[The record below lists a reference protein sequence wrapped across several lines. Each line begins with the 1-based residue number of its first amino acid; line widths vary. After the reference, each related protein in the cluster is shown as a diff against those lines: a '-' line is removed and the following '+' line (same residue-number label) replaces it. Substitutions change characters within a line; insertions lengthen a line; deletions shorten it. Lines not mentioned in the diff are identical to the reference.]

1 MPLLG
6 KKPFVCSKPLSDIQP
21 DETIYIIPH
30 TKEQFKS
37 KQEYEKRLSWYKQ
50 PIWTCRCTGH
60 VNLTHQAAW
69 ESEKAIKKSLKDNFP
84 KVHEKSVLE
93 LVHHSTAV
101 LDTLVDQGW
110 LKIQQVL
117 SINEKVS
124 LKVKAEG
131 KTISGKVV
139 KIDKAGVEANPTSN
153 CSSPSSD
160 KENST
165 TEVNRDSSPKK
176 WVPPKLLHYKYSV
189 ELEDGKVINSVPADD
204 LVRDEKPP
212 LKECVR
218 HFIRCYAVRSG
229 QNPTCPWVVDSNKV
243 KEYSIAS
250 KFADFLVSPLKM
262 AEVAKRAEE
271 EMSRKRKSSSHGGSA
286 SKKAKIDKISKK
298 NSAKK
303 DNKKQLKLTGSPLK
317 KKPSSKKIS
326 GAVVVSESSSEDDTP
341 LSQRSLSP
349 KKKKSPSKKVKS
361 DRIVVDSDSDD
372 EPSSSKEKSPKK
384 KAQKKIPNGDISSD
398 SDEESVPLAKIKSK
412 SMKQMTLFDMSKKK
426 GMKTPEKKKSTP
438 IKKKFKSPQKGMRTP
453 DKKPKVMSPPKT
465 PAVVSKLVLAVKAKD
480 KGKIK
485 GLLETACKVLTLKQR
500 GKLPVSVKEMVE
512 SSIARREEKRKL
524 DAMTPEQ
531 REEYQ
536 KQKRQAQKRKRQEE
550 LKEKKKK
557 FEDTELDLEPLPEMK
572 LVTTPD
578 GLPNELFGDVAM
590 VTEFISC
597 YQGLLIPNK
606 EFPVSAEKLMQSIGS
621 GKEGFSYL
629 SKILSILLQTLLQD
643 QISEDYQEIKIS
655 LSDIPVNSY
664 TTSELVRL
672 CLRKQDVQ
680 EDHNSDSDDEDN
692 NEDEVPEEIIQL
704 LESQELYDL
713 DGEQKV
719 KILKGLCLR
728 IMGTYSVQD
737 YMEEKQ
743 NEATQ
748 LWKKKMAELK
758 KKNDKL
764 RKEKELKKE
773 MGDKSKQGEEKPA
786 DDKEK
791 PTSKDVLLTSFY
803 GKASVNGGDSSKGTT
818 PDVSADEGTD
828 GGGDQ
833 SDLASVVKRRRLL
846 ANQAAAEREKKDQ
859 ERREQKQ
866 REYEEYMEQKERI
879 DLEKAFTE
887 GIGAA
892 KHVLRVTPVGTDRN
906 HNRYWVFSKATPGI
920 YIEKG
925 WVTDNIEY
933 CSQKNKSS
941 ESDEESSDEDTRSKS
956 QDEEISFKP
965 QADVSEEKTV
975 PHNGQNLWF
984 TYNTLAEIDE
994 LLKKLHPQGYRESQ
1008 LIEELKKRYD
1018 HLSKGLNGSQ
1028 QPKKV
1033 KTEGEEEEEEDL
1045 VKAFRKELLETEIR
1059 LKNGGLGGVPDFDS
1073 WDARL
1078 ETATEIADFG
1088 QLLIESQENILEKF
1102 RQGMMANK
1110 KRRSKVTE
1118 VKGEEVEEEDLDDS
1132 KEEETEVAG
1141 VVNWREAVKNC
1152 PTMSRLHVLMGMLDS
1167 CIKWEK
1173 SAENVKCKICRKKT
1187 DESKLLLCDE
1197 CNQPFHMFCLRPAL
1211 LEVPEEDWFCPA
1223 CAPKDLR
1230 RKGKEMPG
1238 DSEDEEG
1245 DIKHEKNC
1253 IECGGDEGLIFCSD
1267 CPSAYHLDCHHPP
1280 LRREPRGNWS
1290 CNDCKVGIKRSSRWR
1305 SQKRNALINKRAAP
1319 KRKNYKEW
1327 STENSDEESE
1337 EEAPK
1342 SGRRGRV
1349 SKQNKDSS
1357 DSEEEAPSRGR
1368 RGRAARRKQDSS
1380 DTEEEAPSR
1389 GRRGRPARRKQ
1400 EDSEESEEES
1410 DEPRPSGRRGR
1421 ISRKRRE
1428 DSDESE
1434 AETKSSTRRSDR
1446 ARKTYKE
1453 DSESDSESE
1462 ETSSRKRKRGRPS
1475 KGKTDDSDTEEEQP
1489 PTKAAR
1495 KSRQQSSS
1503 RSKKGQTSAKSSPV
1517 IEEKKATSRRAPSD
1531 LSICEQI
1538 VANLMKHKSCWPFLN
1553 PVNKK
1558 EVPDYYEIIKHPLDF
1573 QIVKDRL
1580 QCLVYGSVEECL
1592 EDVKVVFNNC
1602 ETYNPEGSEILECM
1616 REVEEYFRGQVEKY
1630 LPQVLYYR
1638 KTLTNGH

>member
-1 MPLLG
+1 
-6 KKPFVCSKPLSDIQP
+6 
-21 DETIYIIPH
+21 
-30 TKEQFKS
+30 
-37 KQEYEKRLSWYKQ
+37 
-50 PIWTCRCTGH
+50 
-60 VNLTHQAAW
+60 
-69 ESEKAIKKSLKDNFP
+69 
-84 KVHEKSVLE
+84 
-93 LVHHSTAV
+93 
-101 LDTLVDQGW
+101 
-110 LKIQQVL
+110 
-117 SINEKVS
+117 
-124 LKVKAEG
+124 
-131 KTISGKVV
+131 
-139 KIDKAGVEANPTSN
+139 
-153 CSSPSSD
+153 
-160 KENST
+160 
-165 TEVNRDSSPKK
+165 
-176 WVPPKLLHYKYSV
+176 
-189 ELEDGKVINSVPADD
+189 
-204 LVRDEKPP
+204 
-212 LKECVR
+212 
-218 HFIRCYAVRSG
+218 
-229 QNPTCPWVVDSNKV
+229 
-243 KEYSIAS
+243 
-250 KFADFLVSPLKM
+250 
-262 AEVAKRAEE
+262 
-271 EMSRKRKSSSHGGSA
+271 
-286 SKKAKIDKISKK
+286 
-298 NSAKK
+298 
-303 DNKKQLKLTGSPLK
+303 
-317 KKPSSKKIS
+317 
-326 GAVVVSESSSEDDTP
+326 
-341 LSQRSLSP
+341 
-349 KKKKSPSKKVKS
+349 
-361 DRIVVDSDSDD
+361 
-372 EPSSSKEKSPKK
+372 
-384 KAQKKIPNGDISSD
+384 
-398 SDEESVPLAKIKSK
+398 
-412 SMKQMTLFDMSKKK
+412 
-426 GMKTPEKKKSTP
+426 
-438 IKKKFKSPQKGMRTP
+438 
-453 DKKPKVMSPPKT
+453 
-465 PAVVSKLVLAVKAKD
+465 
-480 KGKIK
+480 
-485 GLLETACKVLTLKQR
+485 
-500 GKLPVSVKEMVE
+500 
-512 SSIARREEKRKL
+512 
-524 DAMTPEQ
+524 
-531 REEYQ
+531 
-536 KQKRQAQKRKRQEE
+536 
-550 LKEKKKK
+550 
-557 FEDTELDLEPLPEMK
+557 
-572 LVTTPD
+572 
-578 GLPNELFGDVAM
+578 
-590 VTEFISC
+590 
-597 YQGLLIPNK
+597 
-606 EFPVSAEKLMQSIGS
+606 
-621 GKEGFSYL
+621 
-629 SKILSILLQTLLQD
+629 
-643 QISEDYQEIKIS
+643 
-655 LSDIPVNSY
+655 
-664 TTSELVRL
+664 
-672 CLRKQDVQ
+672 
-680 EDHNSDSDDEDN
+680 
-692 NEDEVPEEIIQL
+692 
-704 LESQELYDL
+704 
-713 DGEQKV
+713 
-719 KILKGLCLR
+719 
-728 IMGTYSVQD
+728 MGTYSVQD

>member
-1 MPLLG
+1 MI
-6 KKPFVCSKPLSDIQP
+6 F
-21 DETIYIIPH
+21 Y
-30 TKEQFKS
+30 F
-37 KQEYEKRLSWYKQ
+37 R
-50 PIWTCRCTGH
+50 
-60 VNLTHQAAW
+60 
-69 ESEKAIKKSLKDNFP
+69 
-84 KVHEKSVLE
+84 
-93 LVHHSTAV
+93 
-101 LDTLVDQGW
+101 
-110 LKIQQVL
+110 
-117 SINEKVS
+117 
-124 LKVKAEG
+124 
-131 KTISGKVV
+131 
-139 KIDKAGVEANPTSN
+139 
-153 CSSPSSD
+153 
-160 KENST
+160 
-165 TEVNRDSSPKK
+165 
-176 WVPPKLLHYKYSV
+176 
-189 ELEDGKVINSVPADD
+189 
-204 LVRDEKPP
+204 RDEKPP
-212 LKECVR
+212 SKDCLR

-243 KEYSIAS
+243 KDYNIAS

-271 EMSRKRKSSSHGGSA
+271 EMSKKRKSSSHGGSA

-326 GAVVVSESSSEDDTP
+326 DAVVVTDSSSEDDTP

-361 DRIVVDSDSDD
+361 DKIVVDSDSDD

-412 SMKQMTLFDMSKKK
+412 GMKQMTLFDMSKKK
-426 GMKTPEKKKSTP
+426 GMKTPEKKKSMP
-438 IKKKFKSPQKGMRTP
+438 IKKKIKSPQKGMKTP
-453 DKKPKVMSPPKT
+453 DKKPKVMSPPRT

-485 GLLETACKVLTLKQR
+485 GLLETACKVLSLKQR
-500 GKLPVSVKEMVE
+500 GKLPVSVKDMVE

-531 REEYQ
+531 RDEYQ

-572 LVTTPD
+572 IVPTPD

-680 EDHNSDSDDEDN
+680 EDHHSDSDDEDS

-773 MGDKSKQGEEKPA
+773 MGDKSKQVEDKPA

-803 GKASVNGGDSSKGTT
+803 GKVSANGGDSSKGTT

-846 ANQAAAEREKKDQ
+846 ANQNAAEKEKKDQ

-892 KHVLRVTPVGTDRN
+892 KHVLRVAPVGTDRN

-925 WVTDNIEY
+925 WVTDDIEY

-941 ESDEESSDEDTRSKS
+941 GSDEESSDEEGSKS
-956 QDEEISFKP
+956 HDEEISFKP
-965 QADVSEEKTV
+965 QTDVSEEKTV

-1018 HLSKGLNGSQ
+1018 HLAKGLNGSQ

-1059 LKNGGLGGVPDFDS
+1059 LKNGGLGGVPDFDA

-1118 VKGEEVEEEDLDDS
+1118 VKGEEEEEEDLDDS

-1141 VVNWREAVKNC
+1141 VVNWREAVKSC
-1152 PTMSRLHVLMGMLDS
+1152 TTMSRLHVLIGMLDS

-1211 LEVPEEDWFCPA
+1211 LEVPEDDWFCAA

-1253 IECGGDEGLIFCSD
+1253 IECGGDEGLIFCSE
-1267 CPSAYHLDCHHPP
+1267 CPSAYHLDCHNPP
-1280 LRREPRGNWS
+1280 LRREPRGSWS

-1342 SGRRGRV
+1342 SGRRGRA

-1357 DSEEEAPSRGR
+1357 DSEDEAPSKGR
-1368 RGRAARRKQDSS
+1368 RRRAARRKQDSS
-1380 DTEEEAPSR
+1380 DSEEEVPSKS
-1389 GRRGRPARRKQ
+1389 RRGRPARRKQ

-1410 DEPRPSGRRGR
+1410 EEPRASGRRGR
-1421 ISRKRRE
+1421 NSRKRK
-1428 DSDESE
+1428 DYSDESE
-1434 AETKSSTRRSDR
+1434 AETKSSSRRSDR
-1446 ARKTYKE
+1446 SRKTYKE

-1475 KGKTDDSDTEEEQP
+1475 KGKTEDSDTEEDQP
-1489 PTKAAR
+1489 PSKAAR

-1531 LSICEQI
+1531 LSICEQL

-1616 REVEEYFRGQVEKY
+1616 REVEAYFRGQVEKY

-1638 KTLTNGH
+1638 KTLSNGH